1 MYGEVLQRKA
11 NVMNAEE
18 LTKDFIDE
26 SFTNHVLPT
35 NWKQLEIKGLTFSYA
50 NGEPDDVHLNDISL
64 SITRGEHIA
73 FVGESGSG
81 KTTLLKIM
89 RDLYHPQ
96 QLQLSVDGN
105 TVDTG
110 FEGIRQAIALVPQ
123 MPEIFA
129 STIMENITLGAEYE
143 IGTVKYF
150 TDLACFTEVV
160 EKLPLQFN
168 TSMKERGVNLSGGQ
182 QQRLALTRGLL
193 ACQDKD
199 IVLLDEP
206 TSSLDG
212 LTEMR
217 VYQNILKEFADKTII
232 STIHHLH
239 LLPLFDKI
247 YVFDQGKIVGCGS
260 LQHLISSHS
269 KFQELWRKSVVQ
281 Q

>member
-1 MYGEVLQRKA
+1 
-11 NVMNAEE
+11 
-18 LTKDFIDE
+18 
-26 SFTNHVLPT
+26 
-35 NWKQLEIKGLTFSYA
+35 
-50 NGEPDDVHLNDISL
+50 
-64 SITRGEHIA
+64 
-73 FVGESGSG
+73 
-81 KTTLLKIM
+81 
-89 RDLYHPQ
+89 
-96 QLQLSVDGN
+96 
-105 TVDTG
+105 
-110 FEGIRQAIALVPQ
+110 
-123 MPEIFA
+123 
-129 STIMENITLGAEYE
+129 
-143 IGTVKYF
+143 
-150 TDLACFTEVV
+150 
-160 EKLPLQFN
+160 
-168 TSMKERGVNLSGGQ
+168 MKERGVNLSGGQ